1 MQTPEGGLTQNAAR
15 MISTHRLSSL
25 VLTESRSSRYADGAF
40 SLERCLKGEERTPA
54 SSSSS
59 PAPHSLSFRRYAR
72 LSSHLRPPSSAQPP
86 PRPRLHAP
94 LLLPQ
99 VGLSP
104 SFSAVG
110 RRDVRRPLAHLGR
123 AHAAPPL
130 GEISARSRQY
140 LGEISAMSRRY
151 PSRCPTAR
159 SALRRVSVVLLH
171 GLSTGTRSRRPSL
184 SPPPARPTQQR
195 RSRRSLPFTTREE

>member
-1 MQTPEGGLTQNAAR
+1 

-86 PRPRLHAP
+86 PRPPPSSAGRP
-94 LLLPQ
+94 LAELLC
-99 VGLSP
+99 G
-104 SFSAVG
+104 G

-140 LGEISAMSRRY
+140 LGEISAMPRRY

-159 SALRRVSVVLLH
+159 SALRRVSVVH